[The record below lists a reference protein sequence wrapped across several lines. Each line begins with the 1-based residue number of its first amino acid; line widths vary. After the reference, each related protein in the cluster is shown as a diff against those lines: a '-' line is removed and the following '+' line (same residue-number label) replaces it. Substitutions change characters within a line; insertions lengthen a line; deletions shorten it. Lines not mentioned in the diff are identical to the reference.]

1 MFIIYTVWPFIS
13 RVYAEFTFTFFIYF
27 SAKNNVR
34 MVGTDTTARRSANV
48 KMEELVTRLMDA
60 VPAPQVGKVHCV
72 INAHV
77 LALNS
82 MDLIAR

>member
-13 RVYAEFTFTFFIYF
+13 EVYYVFAFTFIYF

-77 LALNS
+77 LILNS
-82 MDLIAR
+82 MDLIAH

>member
-1 MFIIYTVWPFIS
+1 MFTIYTVWPLIS
-13 RVYAEFTFTFFIYF
+13 EVYDVFASTLFTYF

-34 MVGTDTTARRSANV
+34 MVGTDTTASRSANV
-48 KMEELVTRLMDA
+48 KMVELATRLMGD
-60 VPAPQVGKVHCV
+60 VPALQVGRVHFV